1 MTSIAPNTPVK
12 QLLMYCWQADDEG
25 SAFMQVGGNLS
36 VEIPNTTTTQ
46 QRIDMNG
53 RHAIIIF
60 DEGKSPRIGN
70 WMPVFAPS
78 NYHPQREFVRFGD
91 RMATDRN
98 GLCIWALAA
107 FFFWSTTATWFFW
120 PSIMAWMGL

>member
-1 MTSIAPNTPVK
+1 MTSAPNTPVK

-36 VEIPNTTTTQ
+36 VEIPNTTTAQ

-60 DEGKSPRIGN
+60 DDGKIPRIGN

-78 NYHPQREFVRFGD
+78 NYRQKSDILRLDDHK
-91 RMATDRN
+91 AAYRN
-98 GLCIWALAA
+98 GICLALLGAV
-107 FFFWSTTATWFFW
+107 FFWSTTAIWYFW
-120 PSIMAWMGL
+120 PSIMAWIGS

>member
-1 MTSIAPNTPVK
+1 MTTSASITPVK

-36 VEIPNTTTTQ
+36 VEIPNTTTAQ

-60 DEGKSPRIGN
+60 DEGESPRIGN

-78 NYHPQREFVRFGD
+78 NYHPKSDIVRLDGQK
-91 RMATDRN
+91 APYGN
-98 GLCIWALAA
+98 GICLALIGAA
-107 FFFWSTTATWFFW
+107 FFWSTTTIWYFW